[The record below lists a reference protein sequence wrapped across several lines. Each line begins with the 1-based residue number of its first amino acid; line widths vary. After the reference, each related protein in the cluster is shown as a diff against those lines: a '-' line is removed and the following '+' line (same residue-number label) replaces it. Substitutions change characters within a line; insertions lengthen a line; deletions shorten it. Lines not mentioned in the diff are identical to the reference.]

1 MSFKCE
7 MCNEV
12 QKRPVKFISKKREKI
27 YPNTAKK
34 GWEIIEEEYLCRN
47 CADKKAE
54 SPQVLI
60 EVKPQ
65 QTIKR
70 YLVSEPKRRKI
81 KDIADKKKPIIR
93 EEERA

>member
-7 MCNEV
+7 ICNEV
-12 QKRPVKFISKKREKI
+12 QKRPIKFISKKREKI
-27 YPNTAKK
+27 YPNTDKK

-47 CADKKAE
+47 CADKKAA

-65 QTIKR
+65 EATKR
-70 YLVSEPKRRKI
+70 FLVSEPKRKTI
-81 KDIADKKKPIIR
+81 KNDAKNKKKPTIK
-93 EEERA
+93 E